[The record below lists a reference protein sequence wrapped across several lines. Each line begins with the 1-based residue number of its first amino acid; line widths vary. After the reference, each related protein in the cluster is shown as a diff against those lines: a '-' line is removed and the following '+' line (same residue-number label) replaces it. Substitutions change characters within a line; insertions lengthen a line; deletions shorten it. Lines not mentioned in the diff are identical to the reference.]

1 MLERK
6 IRQFLVHSFLY
17 YQLDESII
25 GDHEYDML
33 VTEIQDLIKNYE
45 NRYQDDYIYKSIIEN
60 SLGAEGSGFSIRKY
74 PQEIIS
80 TSLHL
85 LYQQKYKQTKTFEM
99 FLKSYGYTKD
109 KSSREIKVV
118 ER

>member
-33 VTEIQDLIKNYE
+33 VTEIQDLIKNQEE
-45 NRYQDDYIYKSIIEN
+45 NQNDYIYKSIIEN

-99 FLKSYGYTKD
+99 FLKSYGYA
-109 KSSREIKVV
+109 KVV

>member
-33 VTEIQDLIKNYE
+33 VTEIKDIIKNQEE
-45 NRYQDDYIYKSIIEN
+45 NQDDYIYKSIIEN

-85 LYQQKYKQTKTFEM
+85 LYQQKYKQAKTFEM
-99 FLKSYGYTKD
+99 FYKSYGYA
-109 KSSREIKVV
+109 KVV

>member
-33 VTEIQDLIKNYE
+33 VTEIMEFI
-45 NRYQDDYIYKSIIEN
+45 QDDYIYKSIIEN

-99 FLKSYGYTKD
+99 FYKSYGYAYEKNIIT
-109 KSSREIKVV
+109 R
-118 ER
+118 

>member
-33 VTEIQDLIKNYE
+33 VNEIMEFIQDLIKNQEE
-45 NRYQDDYIYKSIIEN
+45 NQEENQDDYIYKSIIEN

-99 FLKSYGYTKD
+99 FLKSYGYA
-109 KSSREIKVV
+109 KVV

>member
-33 VTEIQDLIKNYE
+33 VTEIKDLIKNQEE
-45 NRYQDDYIYKSIIEN
+45 NQEENQNDYIYKSIIEN

-99 FLKSYGYTKD
+99 FLKSYGYSFD
-109 KSSREIKVV
+109 K
-118 ER
+118 

>member
-33 VTEIQDLIKNYE
+33 VNEIMDLIKNQ
-45 NRYQDDYIYKSIIEN
+45 NDYIYKSIIEN

-99 FLKSYGYTKD
+99 FLKSYGYA
-109 KSSREIKVV
+109 KVV

>member
-33 VTEIQDLIKNYE
+33 VTEIKDIIKNQEE
-45 NRYQDDYIYKSIIEN
+45 NQDDYIYKSIIEN

-99 FLKSYGYTKD
+99 FYKSYGYA
-109 KSSREIKVV
+109 KVV

>member
-33 VTEIQDLIKNYE
+33 VTEIKDIIKNQEE
-45 NRYQDDYIYKSIIEN
+45 NQDDYIYKSIIEN

-85 LYQQKYKQTKTFEM
+85 LYQQKYKQTKIECCKTILLCQIIFCD
-99 FLKSYGYTKD
+99 D
-109 KSSREIKVV
+109 KNKYK
-118 ER
+118 

>member
-33 VTEIQDLIKNYE
+33 VNEIQDLIKN
-45 NRYQDDYIYKSIIEN
+45 QDDYIYKSIIEN

-85 LYQQKYKQTKTFEM
+85 LYQQKYKQKKTFEM
-99 FLKSYGYTKD
+99 FLKSYGYSFD
-109 KSSREIKVV
+109 K
-118 ER
+118 

>member
-33 VTEIQDLIKNYE
+33 VNEIKDLIKNQEE
-45 NRYQDDYIYKSIIEN
+45 NQDDYIYKSIIEN

-99 FLKSYGYTKD
+99 FLKSYGYA
-109 KSSREIKVV
+109 KVV

>member
-33 VTEIQDLIKNYE
+33 VNEIKDLIKNYE

-60 SLGAEGSGFSIRKY
+60 SIGAEGSGFSIRKY
-74 PQEIIS
+74 PQEIIR
-80 TSLHL
+80 HL
-85 LYQQKYKQTKTFEM
+85 YIYYINKNINKQKL
-99 FLKSYGYTKD
+99 LKCF
-109 KSSREIKVV
+109 
-118 ER
+118 